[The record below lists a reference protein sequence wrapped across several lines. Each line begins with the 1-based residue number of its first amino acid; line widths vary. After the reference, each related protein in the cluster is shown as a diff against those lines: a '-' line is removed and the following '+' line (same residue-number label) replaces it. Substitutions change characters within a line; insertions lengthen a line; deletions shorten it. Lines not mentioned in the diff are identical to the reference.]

1 MHPSDRVGSEA
12 YLATLAERLTACEF
26 PHPDPEAVPAL
37 TEARYVIEAA
47 EDAGDDDYATAVRA
61 LSEPVLAPL
70 GEYQSTMAD
79 LRADDPDDPEA
90 ALEER
95 LDRRTR
101 TFLDY
106 PAPPH
111 DFAEGAE
118 ATGRELV
125 EDDVD
130 AAETDHERER
140 RRVRAVVLGA
150 RETTTT
156 YLDEVGFE
164 NGRPDDERFDRREFA
179 VTYAS
184 PTAYVDT
191 VACNIG
197 LAAEMWLARE
207 GHIPRAP

>member
-47 EDAGDDDYATAVRA
+47 EDAGDEDYATAVGE
-61 LSEPVLAPL
+61 LYEPVLAPL
-70 GEYQSTMAD
+70 EEFEAAMAD
-79 LRADDPDDPEA
+79 LPADRDDHGA
-90 ALEER
+90 FLQER
-95 LDRRTR
+95 LGQRSR

-106 PAPPH
+106 PGPPH
-111 DFAEGAE
+111 DFAEAAE
-118 ATGRELV
+118 ETGRDLV
-125 EDDVD
+125 EADVD
-130 AAETDHERER
+130 AAESDHERER